1 MNSVTST
8 LMKKIVKKST
18 NVLKESI
25 QLPKVKSLND
35 RISFRM
41 KLDRSLNDT
50 RHSTTNTV
58 HEAELVFPEYYTT
71 KSKKNTF
78 FSESNESDFD
88 SPVAYRKDVINM
100 NANM

>member
-8 LMKKIVKKST
+8 LMKKIVKQS

-41 KLDRSLNDT
+41 KLDRSLNET

-58 HEAELVFPEYYTT
+58 HETELVFPEYYTT

-88 SPVAYRKDVINM
+88 SPVAYRKDVLNM
-100 NANM
+100 NTNM